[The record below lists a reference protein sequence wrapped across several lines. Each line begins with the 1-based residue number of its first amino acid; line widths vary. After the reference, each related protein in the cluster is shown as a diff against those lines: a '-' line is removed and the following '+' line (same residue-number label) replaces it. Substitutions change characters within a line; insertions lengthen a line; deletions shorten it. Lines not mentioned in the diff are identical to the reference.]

1 MKQKSITLFIAIF
14 SFIILN
20 TMIAFNIYKTKFV
33 SKDIVRLHVVANSN
47 SIEDQIIKLKIE
59 SKISDYISSL
69 DSSKKNKLLKNIKES
84 KDNLLSIADSTIN
97 ESNKTYTASLKVGKI
112 YYEEKQNMVLDMYNG
127 TYDSASIIL
136 GEGNGKNI
144 WSMIFP
150 NEKTIDKIK
159 ELDTI
164 FPGIS
169 NIYSSQK
176 SINNNDKKTEIKSK
190 IFPSLGL
197 TL

>member
-20 TMIAFNIYKTKFV
+20 TIIAFNIYKTKFI

-69 DSSKKNKLLKNIKES
+69 NSSNKTKLLNNIKEN
-84 KDNLLSIADSTIN
+84 KYNLLSIADSTIN

-112 YYEEKQNMVLDMYNG
+112 YYEEKQNMNLDMYNG

-144 WSMIFP
+144 WSIIFP

-164 FPGIS
+164 LPGIS
-169 NIYSSQK
+169 NIYNSQK
-176 SINNNDKKTEIKSK
+176 NVDTSDEEIQIKSK
-190 IFPSLGL
+190 LFPSFGL

>member
-20 TMIAFNIYKTKFV
+20 TLIAFNIYITKFV

-47 SIEDQIIKLKIE
+47 SIEDQIIKLKVE

-69 DSSKKNKLLKNIKES
+69 DSSNKNKLLNNIKES

-112 YYEEKQNMVLDMYNG
+112 YYEEKQNMNLDMYNG

-136 GEGNGKNI
+136 GDGKGKNI
-144 WSMIFP
+144 WSIIFP

-164 FPGIS
+164 LPGIS
-169 NIYSSQK
+169 NIYNSQK

>member
-1 MKQKSITLFIAIF
+1 MKQKNLTLFIAIF

-20 TMIAFNIYKTKFV
+20 TMIAFSIYRTKFV

-69 DSSKKNKLLKNIKES
+69 DSSNKTKLLKDIKES

-97 ESNKTYTASLKVGKI
+97 ETNKTYTASLKVGKI
-112 YYEEKQNMVLDMYNG
+112 YYEEKQNMILDMYNG
-127 TYDSASIIL
+127 TYDSANIIL

-144 WSMIFP
+144 WSIIFP

-164 FPGIS
+164 LPGIS
-169 NIYSSQK
+169 NIYSSRE

>member
-1 MKQKSITLFIAIF
+1 MKQKSITPFIAIF

-20 TMIAFNIYKTKFV
+20 TMIAFSIYKTKFV

-47 SIEDQIIKLKIE
+47 SIEDQIIKLKVE

-69 DSSKKNKLLKNIKES
+69 DSSNKTKLLNNIKES

-112 YYEEKQNMVLDMYNG
+112 YYEEKQNMNLDMYNG

-144 WSMIFP
+144 WSIIFP

-164 FPGIS
+164 LPGIS
-169 NIYSSQK
+169 NIYSSRE

>member
-169 NIYSSQK
+169 NIYNSQK
-176 SINNNDKKTEIKSK
+176 SIDNNDKKTEIKSK

>member
-47 SIEDQIIKLKIE
+47 SIEDQIIKLKVE

-84 KDNLLSIADSTIN
+84 KNNLLSIADSTIN

-112 YYEEKQNMVLDMYNG
+112 YYEEKQNMNLDMYNG

-144 WSMIFP
+144 WSIIFP

-164 FPGIS
+164 LPGIS
-169 NIYSSQK
+169 NIYNSQK
-176 SINNNDKKTEIKSK
+176 SIDKNDKIQIKSK
-190 IFPSLGL
+190 LFSSLEINL
-197 TL
+197 

>member
-47 SIEDQIIKLKIE
+47 SIEDQIIKLKVE
-59 SKISDYISSL
+59 SKMSDYISSL

-84 KDNLLSIADSTIN
+84 KNNLLSIADSTIN

-136 GEGNGKNI
+136 GDGKGKNI
-144 WSMIFP
+144 WSIIFP

-169 NIYSSQK
+169 NIYNSQK
-176 SINNNDKKTEIKSK
+176 SIDKDDKIQIKSK
-190 IFPSLGL
+190 LFSSLEI

>member
-47 SIEDQIIKLKIE
+47 SIEDQIIKLKVE